1 MRAKTEA
8 EFARMEAENSKEK
21 AEEEAYNLGVAKTQA
36 TLKAQIPRVCKLYCF
51 QVWNEALKQARV
63 EASSDL
69 WKVEKVYYPPTTMK
83 PPLPAPRLRV
93 LQRRLTLLGLRLLWP

>member
-36 TLKAQIPRVCKLYCF
+36 TLKAQIPGVCKLYCF
-51 QVWNEALKQARV
+51 
-63 EASSDL
+63 
-69 WKVEKVYYPPTTMK
+69 
-83 PPLPAPRLRV
+83 
-93 LQRRLTLLGLRLLWP
+93 